1 MLGNWWRMRQSRN
14 QTLVDA
20 LALELKTR
28 RLELGW
34 SQEDLAG
41 ASELDRPYISVMEV
55 GKKQPT
61 LSVLYKLAEA
71 LGLTF
76 EELAGRVERRYKREL
91 RARTKAV

>member
-1 MLGNWWRMRQSRN
+1 VTRLSRN
-14 QTLVDA
+14 QTLIEA
-20 LALELKTR
+20 LAVELKSR

-61 LSVLYKLAEA
+61 LSVLFKLAEA
-71 LGLTF
+71 LELTF
-76 EELAGRVERRYKREL
+76 EELAGRVERRYKREV
-91 RARTKAV
+91 RAQVRASRAE

>member
-1 MLGNWWRMRQSRN
+1 MRQSRN
-14 QTLVDA
+14 QTLIEA
-20 LALELKTR
+20 LSVELKAR

-61 LSVLYKLAEA
+61 LSVLFRLAEA
-71 LGLTF
+71 LGLSF
-76 EELAGRVERRYKREL
+76 EELAARIERRYKREL
-91 RARTKAV
+91 RARAKAS

>member
-1 MLGNWWRMRQSRN
+1 MRQSRN
-14 QTLVDA
+14 QTLIEA
-20 LALELKTR
+20 LAVELKTR

-41 ASELDRPYISVMEV
+41 ASDLDRPYISVMEV

-61 LSVLYKLAEA
+61 LSVLFRLAEA

-76 EELAGRVERRYKREL
+76 EELAGRVEKRYRRA
-91 RARTKAV
+91 ARLARSTQTPA